1 MRSIFFG
8 IFLPAFL
15 VLPSCFGQTTAPPIR
30 AEIAN
35 AASASNIRDKGSQP
49 FKLVAEFDAAGNI
62 EFTGHGQYE
71 ENWIDAEHWQR
82 KVDFG
87 SYHAIETQ
95 DGAQHKLSAT
105 SDYEPKR
112 ILKLVQELQF
122 QPQLYINE
130 KDQWKVSES
139 SHDLLLYELSFYNFP
154 NIPSIESLMF
164 EKSTNRLVE
173 QDTSAF
179 STKYLNYAEFSGHF
193 VPFEIQEF
201 TAAGLL
207 SLHAKI
213 LKLEPLTNK
222 ELDSVIVN
230 AGLKDADT
238 SLLTPRLQSDGFT
251 PPKIK
256 KAPDARF
263 SQAERRAK
271 SNVLALVD
279 LALDQKGVIHEA
291 EIVNNVAPDFGKTA
305 LDTVAKYK
313 MQAARQG
320 NSPVETNVGIQMNFR
335 IK

>member
-15 VLPSCFGQTTAPPIR
+15 VLPFCFGQTTAPPIR

-112 ILKLVQELQF
+112 ILRLVQELQF
-122 QPQLYINE
+122 QPHIVINE

-139 SHDLLLYELSFYNFP
+139 PHLLLYKLDHVS
-154 NIPSIESLMF
+154 SIDGLMF
-164 EKSTNRLVE
+164 EKSTSHLIE
-173 QDTSAF
+173 QHTTSF
-179 STKYLNYAEFSGHF
+179 NTKYLNYAEFSGHF

>member
-8 IFLPAFL
+8 IFLPVFL
-15 VLPSCFGQTTAPPIR
+15 VRPSCFGQTTAPTIR

-112 ILKLVQELQF
+112 ILELVQELQF
-122 QPQLYINE
+122 QLHIVINE
-130 KDQWKVSES
+130 KDQWKVLES
-139 SHDLLLYELSFYNFP
+139 PHLLLYKLGHV
-154 NIPSIESLMF
+154 PSIDGLMF
-164 EKSTNRLVE
+164 EKSTSHLIE
-173 QDTSAF
+173 QHTTSF
-179 STKYLNYAEFSGHF
+179 NTKYLNYTEFSGHF
-193 VPFEIQEF
+193 VPVEIQEF

-213 LKLEPLTNK
+213 LKLEPLTNA
-222 ELDSVIVN
+222 ELDPVVGN
-230 AGLKDADT
+230 TGLKDSDT
-238 SLLTPRLQSDGFT
+238 SLLLPRLSSDGLT
-251 PPKIK
+251 PPKVK
-256 KAPDARF
+256 KAPDPKLPESARKTKRD
-263 SQAERRAK
+263 A
-271 SNVLALVD
+271 LALVD
-279 LALDQKGVIHEA
+279 LVIDQKGVIHEA
-291 EIVNNVAPDFGKTA
+291 EIVNNVEPDFGKAA
-305 LDTVAKYK
+305 LDAVSGYK
-313 MQAARQG
+313 MQPALQG
-320 NSPVETNVGIQMNFR
+320 NNPVEINIPLEIVFR
-335 IK
+335 IL